1 MSSEAGRQ
9 QTPGPLCVTID
20 PIIERNTMSII
31 ITTDTTEDTILPKDE
46 NGAEWPFILIQG
58 STVYQAHSRT
68 ELVSAII
75 DGYEDIPHTTEG
87 DTEALLARID
97 AALEIAS
104 KLQGEA
110 NAAATNEHG
119 INFEEFPELAELVF
133 TPKETALTIEGG
145 YDYDL
150 PLYVVTSTYDAVES
164 DVPEGEAIITIDPS
178 NEATFLS
185 SLVAIGLCDLHVLSD
200 NDASEQDASE
210 AAA

>member
-1 MSSEAGRQ
+1 MSSMAGHLSMS
-9 QTPGPLCVTID
+9 GLLCVTID
-20 PIIERNTMSII
+20 PNNERNTMSITI
-31 ITTDTTEDTILPKDE
+31 VTDITEDTILPRDE
-46 NGAEWPFILIQG
+46 NGTEWPFILIQG
-58 STVYQAHSRT
+58 STAYQAHSRT

-75 DGYEDIPHTTEG
+75 DGYEDIAHSAEG

-97 AALEIAS
+97 AAIEIAS

-110 NAAATNEHG
+110 TAFAADELG

-133 TPKETALTIEGG
+133 TPKEVALTIEGG

-150 PLYVVTSTYDAVES
+150 PLYLVTSTYDAVES
-164 DVPEGEAIITIDPS
+164 DVPQGEAIIVIDPS

-185 SLVAIGLCDLHVLSD
+185 SLVATGLCDLRVVSD
-200 NDASEQDASE
+200 SSLIEGEE